1 MATETVINRPA
12 PFVEDIGKKLAEQTL
27 GLQNVPVV
35 TTGIGGLTKQAGETA
50 EGFKAR
56 QDAARAFTTRQE
68 NLAGIA
74 PQVAGQDQL
83 QKDAQTLAQAG
94 IGSFQPFLQ
103 SAQAQAGLA
112 SGLGTV
118 ALGGLGAAGAQLGT
132 AGTTLGGVPLGAQA
146 FQQDVSQFMSPY
158 QSQVIDA
165 TLQEFDRNRAIQE
178 QGIRDQQAALGALGS
193 GRAGVQ
199 LAEFGTGAA
208 RERALLQAGL
218 LQQGFNQASGQRQ
231 QDIANRFGLGQA
243 QAGLAGQQA
252 GIAQATQGLGQFRS
266 GLAGQQAQFG
276 QGLQAMQGT
285 DIARLGQLGALNQ
298 AQQQAQLDATRE
310 ATRMAAF
317 QPQEEL
323 NRFADITT
331 GIMGGMRGS
340 GTSTQNIPNP
350 TPLQTALGV
359 GSTLAGI
366 YGGLTGKGN
375 FNFNVGGN

>member
-12 PFVEDIGKKLAEQTL
+12 PFVEDIGKKLSEQAL

-35 TTGIGGLTKQAGETA
+35 TTGVGGLTQGAGETP

-56 QDAARAFTTRQE
+56 QDAARAFEVRQQ

-74 PQVAGQDQL
+74 PQVAPKDTL
-83 QKDAQTLAQAG
+83 QNLAELKALQG
-94 IGSFQPFLQ
+94 VGSFAPFVQ
-103 SAQAQAGLA
+103 RAEDQAALA
-112 SGLGTV
+112 SGLGTL
-118 ALGGLGAAGAQLGT
+118 ALGQLGT
-132 AGTTLGGVPLGAQA
+132 AGQTLAATPLGATA
-146 FQQDVSQFMSPY
+146 FQQDVAQFMSPY

-165 TLQEFDRNRAIQE
+165 SLAEFDRNKQMQE
-178 QGIRDQQAALGALGS
+178 QQIRDQQAKLGVLGA

-218 LQQGFNQASGQRQ
+218 LQQGFGQAQAARQ
-231 QDIANRFGLGQA
+231 QDIANRFGLGAA
-243 QAGLAGQQA
+243 QQ
-252 GIAQATQGLGQFRS
+252 GIAGATQGLGAFRS
-266 GLAGQQAQFG
+266 GLAGQQAQLG
-276 QGLQAMQGT
+276 GALQGLQGADVT
-285 DIARLGQLGALNQ
+285 RLGQLGSINQ
-298 AQQQAQLDATRE
+298 AQRQAELDAQRE

-331 GIMGGMRGS
+331 GIMGGMRGT
-340 GTSTQNIPNP
+340 GTATTNVPNP

-366 YGGLTGKGN
+366 YGA
-375 FNFNVGGN
+375 FNPRPLFG

>member
-12 PFVEDIGKKLAEQTL
+12 PFVEDIGKKLSEQAL

-35 TTGIGGLTKQAGETA
+35 TTGVGGLTQGVGETP

-56 QDAARAFTTRQE
+56 QDAARAFEVRQQ
-68 NLAGIA
+68 NLAGLKPEVA
-74 PQVAGQDQL
+74 PKDTL
-83 QKDAQTLAQAG
+83 QNLAELKALQG
-94 IGSFQPFLQ
+94 VGSFAPFVQ
-103 SAQAQAGLA
+103 RAEDQATLA
-112 SGLGTV
+112 SGLGTL
-118 ALGGLGAAGAQLGT
+118 ALGQLGT
-132 AGTTLGGVPLGAQA
+132 AGQTLAATPLGATA
-146 FQQDVSQFMSPY
+146 FQQDVAQFMSPY

-165 TLQEFDRNRAIQE
+165 SLAEFDRNKQMQE
-178 QGIRDQQAALGALGS
+178 QQIRDQQAKLGVLGA

-218 LQQGFNQASGQRQ
+218 LQQGFGQAQAARQ
-231 QDIANRFGLGQA
+231 QDIANRFGLGAA
-243 QAGLAGQQA
+243 QQ
-252 GIAQATQGLGQFRS
+252 GIAGATQNLGAFRS
-266 GLAGQQAQFG
+266 GLAGQQAQLG
-276 QGLQAMQGT
+276 AGLQGLQGADVT
-285 DIARLGQLGALNQ
+285 RLGQLGAINQ
-298 AQQQAQLDATRE
+298 AQRQAELDAQRE

-331 GIMGGMRGS
+331 GIMGGMRGQ
-340 GTSTQNIPNP
+340 GTTTTNIPNP

-366 YGGLTGKGN
+366 YGA
-375 FNFNVGGN
+375 FNPRPLFSS

>member
-12 PFVEDIGKKLAEQTL
+12 PFVEEIGKKLSEQAL
-27 GLQNVPVV
+27 GLQDVPVV
-35 TTGIGGLTKQAGETA
+35 TTGIGGITRQTGETDA
-50 EGFKAR
+50 GFKAR
-56 QDAARAFTTRQE
+56 QDAARAFTTRQQ

-74 PQVAGQDQL
+74 PEVAPQDAL
-83 QKDAQTLAQAG
+83 QTLAQTKALQG
-94 IGSFQPFLQ
+94 LGSFEPFVQ
-103 SAQAQAGLA
+103 RAQTQADLA
-112 SGLGTV
+112 SGLGTL
-118 ALGGLGAAGAQLGT
+118 ALGQT
-132 AGTTLGGVPLGAQA
+132 AGIGTGAQA
-146 FQQDVSQFMSPY
+146 FQQDVQQFMSPY

-165 TLQEFDRNRAIQE
+165 TLAEFDRNKAIQE

-218 LQQGFNQASGQRQ
+218 LQQGFGQAAAQRQ
-231 QDIANRFGLGQA
+231 QDIANRFGLA
-243 QAGLAGQQA
+243 QAA
-252 GIAQATQGLGQFRS
+252 QGLGQFRS
-266 GLAGQQAQFG
+266 GLAGQQAQLG
-276 QGLQAMQGT
+276 AGLQGLQGT

-298 AQQQAQLDATRE
+298 AQDQAQRDATRE
-310 ATRMAAF
+310 AARMAAF

-331 GIMGGMRGS
+331 GIMGGMRGT
-340 GTSTQNIPNP
+340 GTTTQNIPNP

-366 YGGLTGKGN
+366 YGAIQNPSGIR
-375 FNFNVGGN
+375 FNVG